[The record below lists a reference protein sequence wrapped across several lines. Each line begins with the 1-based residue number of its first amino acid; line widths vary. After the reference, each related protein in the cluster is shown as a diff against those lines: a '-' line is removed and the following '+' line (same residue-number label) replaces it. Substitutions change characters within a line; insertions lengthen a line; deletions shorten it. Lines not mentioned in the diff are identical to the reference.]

1 MSRKS
6 RPTKSAQQTKDKQ
19 IDLLLEDIEEII
31 EEYKK
36 TIKTK
41 TKKWADIKKDI
52 ARSKS

>member
-31 EEYKK
+31 EECKK
-36 TIKTK
+36 LIKTK
-41 TKKWADIKKDI
+41 NKKMDRHK
-52 ARSKS
+52 